1 MTANFG
7 IVPDANPITNNLPLL
22 AIVLATVSNIS
33 PPTGSKITS
42 TPLPFDILF
51 NSSLRLSYPMEIS
64 APLSLAIFC
73 FSGFEDTAITF
84 APIILPI

>member
-1 MTANFG
+1 M
-7 IVPDANPITNNLPLL
+7 
-22 AIVLATVSNIS
+22 
-33 PPTGSKITS
+33 
-42 TPLPFDILF
+42 LF

-84 APIILPI
+84 APIILPIWMAAIPVEPEAPKTTSNSFFVI